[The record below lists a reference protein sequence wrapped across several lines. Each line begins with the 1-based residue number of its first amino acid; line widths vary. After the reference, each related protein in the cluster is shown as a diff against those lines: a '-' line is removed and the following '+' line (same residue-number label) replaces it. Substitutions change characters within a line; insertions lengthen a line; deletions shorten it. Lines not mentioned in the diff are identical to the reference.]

1 MGDVLIAAKGLGK
14 KYCKSLRRGLL
25 YGSED
30 IARSYFGLA
39 PRPDTLRRDEF
50 WSLQDVSFELRR
62 GECLGLIGPN
72 GAGKSSLL
80 KILNGIVAP
89 NRGQAEV
96 RGKVG
101 ALIEVGAGF
110 HPLLT
115 GRENIYVNGAILGLS
130 RAEID
135 RKFDAIVDFSGIS
148 DFIDMPV
155 KHYSSGMHVR
165 LGFAI
170 AAQMEPD
177 ILLIDEILAV
187 GDAGFR
193 AKCYNA
199 IGHLSK
205 RTAIVFVSH
214 SMPMISRLATQ
225 TLLIDH
231 GRVAYQGSTAEA
243 VARYHRLFGEQTN
256 PSRLGSGEATILSL
270 RFLTPDEKPA
280 ASVPWGSSLIAELH
294 VTAHQSLCNVH
305 IDLVFT
311 NIAEEVVAECNMR
324 LAGRSINLSRDSTRV
339 VRAQI
344 RQFSLNAGIYKVSA
358 LVLSENGMIH
368 YDWQKD
374 LTIIEVTGNHVGV
387 AAQQFNADWQ
397 SFVAPCPIIIN
408 DI

>member
-1 MGDVLIAAKGLGK
+1 MSEVLITAERLGK

-25 YGSED
+25 YGAED
-30 IARSYFGLA
+30 IARSYIGM
-39 PRPDTLRRDEF
+39 RPNNKELRVDEF
-50 WSLQDVSFELRR
+50 WSLHEVSFEVKR

-89 NRGQAEV
+89 NRGRVSV

-115 GRENIYVNGAILGLS
+115 GRENIYLNGAILGLS
-130 RAEID
+130 RAEIN
-135 RKFDAIVDFSGIS
+135 RKFDAIVDFADI
-148 DFIDMPV
+148 DNFIDMPV

-193 AKCYNA
+193 SKCYNA
-199 IGHLSK
+199 IGHLAQ

-214 SMPMISRLATQ
+214 SMPMISRLASQ

-231 GRVAYQGSTAEA
+231 GNVAFQGTTTEA
-243 VARYHRLFGEQTN
+243 IIHYHRLFSTQT
-256 PSRLGSGEATILSL
+256 SSVRFGSGEATIASL
-270 RFLTPDEKPA
+270 HFLAPDDQPKT
-280 ASVPWGSSLIAELH
+280 SVSWGDPLIAELR
-294 VTAHQSLCNVH
+294 VTSDLVIRGVH

-311 NIAEEVVAECNMR
+311 NIAEEVAAECNMR
-324 LAGRSINLSRDSTRV
+324 LAGKSVDLAPGNTLIA
-339 VRAQI
+339 RAYI
-344 RQFSLNAGIYKVSA
+344 HQFSLNPGIYKVSA
-358 LVLSENGMIH
+358 LVLSENGIMH

-374 LTIIEVTGNHVGV
+374 LTFIEVTGSHVGI
-387 AAQQFNADWQ
+387 ANQQFGACWKTSMEPNSMQ
-397 SFVAPCPIIIN
+397 KK
-408 DI
+408 